1 MADIELVIKIPEE
14 DYKFLREAEG
24 CRFSK
29 TIIDGVING
38 TPLPK
43 GHGDLIDRR
52 ELIKNGV
59 SRGFC
64 DWYDEI
70 KYAETIIEA
79 DDKYRLENENEKEP
93 DTEPDLEV

>member
-1 MADIELVIKIPEE
+1 MANIELVIKIPEE

-43 GHGDLIDRR
+43 GHGRLIDENNLWFEDIDDISCVTQRNV
-52 ELIKNGV
+52 EN
-59 SRGFC
+59 
-64 DWYDEI
+64 
-70 KYAETIIEA
+70 APTIIEA
-79 DDKYRLENENEKEP
+79 ESKGNKND
-93 DTEPDLEV
+93 

>member
-38 TPLPK
+38 K
-43 GHGDLIDRR
+43 DYAKIYKA
-52 ELIKNGV
+52 KN
-59 SRGFC
+59 S
-64 DWYDEI
+64 
-70 KYAETIIEA
+70 
-79 DDKYRLENENEKEP
+79 
-93 DTEPDLEV
+93 